1 MMICMF
7 TRIQLLLANVF
18 QKFPNMCPEIYER
31 DPARF
36 LTAIGLA
43 WQSFLKKN
51 QIKLDFLTGID
62 MLLMVERGIR
72 GEMSHSIYQ
81 YGKANTKN
89 MKDYDKI
96 IVIYSILGSK

>member
-1 MMICMF
+1 MICMF

-51 QIKLDFLTGID
+51 
-62 MLLMVERGIR
+62 
-72 GEMSHSIYQ
+72 
-81 YGKANTKN
+81 
-89 MKDYDKI
+89 
-96 IVIYSILGSK
+96 

>member
-1 MMICMF
+1 
-7 TRIQLLLANVF
+7 
-18 QKFPNMCPEIYER
+18 
-31 DPARF
+31 
-36 LTAIGLA
+36 
-43 WQSFLKKN
+43 
-51 QIKLDFLTGID
+51 

-96 IVIYSILGSK
+96 IVIYSILGSKQFLWLGMSQKLPVNNFKGVKDTPQFIEDFIKNYNKQSDERYFLEADVQYPEKFQ